1 MCVILCIHHLYI
13 SGQVEFSLQGRH
25 SFCSMMCCAS
35 SAATIPRER
44 LDDERYPTALP
55 PSSCQQLPG
64 GCRRDAIDCSCCELS
79 WKRHRERDDQTT
91 TTSTRN
97 SNSQRGI
104 FLFLCISFAGAD
116 QIPHPFACEPLVKR
130 IRRCPEKKTKEKK
143 PPLCHW
149 AKFIQSVQHRV
160 TSKPWFK

>member
-91 TTSTRN
+91 KTDQTKHTQSPNRPDR
-97 SNSQRGI
+97 SNRPDGPDRPNRPDIPNRPKYTYFLI
-104 FLFLCISFAGAD
+104 FKTFHAIKDYLRVVLSFITLRISKDHTCIVS
-116 QIPHPFACEPLVKR
+116 CL
-130 IRRCPEKKTKEKK
+130 
-143 PPLCHW
+143 
-149 AKFIQSVQHRV
+149 
-160 TSKPWFK
+160 